1 MRMRKQH
8 KGYTLIEIVFA
19 LVLMSFVLILATAMV
34 NLTTKGF
41 LGTNTQVT
49 LVREDS
55 EFAAKLNET
64 IQEST
69 SSFTVPKQSFIEEK
83 LTSGWNYLGLMNNVH
98 IPETCSRT
106 GKEIASAQALV
117 YIEYVGTTAPASVPE
132 DCNLL
137 NNVDGYFIQK
147 ILGHAFTDSN
157 GLNYEYSL
165 VFQPTNPV
173 NTAAQTL
180 IYEFNSTITDA
191 DGNLVGSGTGID
203 IDTMLNA
210 LNSVQVVYKGSEVNP
225 AVALAFRSDF
235 LPTYSVGMINTNKPA
250 ATIVMVLDV
259 SGSMGSGFSG
269 TTRIQALKDTASDF
283 VEKLSA
289 NDKINIII
297 VPFSSYAGYRLSNPQ
312 WSYNAY
318 SELDA
323 LRNRING
330 LNANGNTNVG
340 DGLRRAYYEIQNLQD
355 AGTEMGSIFMLLM
368 TDGEMNTASR
378 TRDGGNYY
386 MGADIAPPKTS
397 TTYSYAR
404 QYTTIWGQK
413 IVDEYTPTNYLISLC
428 GGMTNADKAVLEP
441 IFNTTA
447 FDVDNLIDFQE
458 TFEQINQNINDIM
471 WAFEGPK
478 L

>member
-1 MRMRKQH
+1 MRMRKKH
-8 KGYTLIEIVFA
+8 KGYTLIELVFA

-83 LTSGWNYLGLMNNVH
+83 LTSGWNYLGLMDNVH
-98 IPETCSRT
+98 IPEACSRT

-165 VFQPTNPV
+165 VFQPTDPV
-173 NTAAQTL
+173 NTATQTL

-210 LNSVQVVYKGSEVNP
+210 LNAVQVVYKGSEVNP

-259 SGSMGSGFSG
+259 SGSMGHEFSS
-269 TTRIQALKDTASDF
+269 TTRIQALKDTATDF

-297 VPFSSYAGYRLSNPQ
+297 VPFSSYTGYRLSNPQ

-323 LRNRING
+323 LKNRIRE
-330 LNANGNTNVG
+330 LKASGNTNVG
-340 DGLRRAYYEIQNLQD
+340 DGLRRAYYEIQNLQNT
-355 AGTEMGSIFMLLM
+355 GTEMGSIFMLLM

-378 TRDGGNYY
+378 TRDGRNYY
-386 MGADIAPPKTS
+386 MGADIVPPKTS
-397 TTYSYAR
+397 TTTSYAR

-413 IVDEYTPTNYLISLC
+413 IVDEYTTTNYLISLC

-447 FDVDNLIDFQE
+447 FDVDNLTDFQE
-458 TFEQINQNINDIM
+458 TFEQINQNINNIM